1 MSHELT
7 DFRRRLC
14 PPDCAMMYR
23 AIISLK
29 RSCARALRVSID
41 YSTKA
46 GRKLA
51 ASFAGAGLARKR
63 FGVGALLVVILTTL
77 ATVISEPSRSTH
89 DGTVGSVGQI
99 LTLSKT
105 PDRVPTLIVAST
117 TYAEPSE
124 AWPLLV
130 EIAPPGW
137 DIPDTVLQIRG
148 LPPGATLT
156 HGRPLSSGMW
166 TVPIAA
172 LSNLEINVPAG
183 VSEPSNL
190 TLALVRA
197 DGTILA
203 EARTVL
209 SILEPIGAKTAVGE
223 RQPEQSK
230 EKDGPRVAT
239 AGIATASSETSKAEP
254 TRTEARPTIGA
265 EEERAEAARKAA
277 EAKKARRNA
286 RPLTQPR
293 RPKRLDASP
302 KPRRRRRSAGP
313 RRRARRLKPRRR
325 RRNARPLT
333 QPRRPRRT
341 DASPKPRRRRRSAGP
356 RRRARR
362 LKPRR
367 RRRNAR
373 PLTQSGRPKRLDASP
388 KPRQR
393 RRSGPRRRAR
403 RLKPRRRRRNAR
415 PLTQPRRPKRLDAS
429 PKPRRRRRSGPR
441 RRARRLKPRRRRR
454 NDASPKPRRRRT
466 SAGPRRRAK
475 RLKPRRRRRNALA
488 EAKARRSAGRGGA
501 QGR

>member
-1 MSHELT
+1 
-7 DFRRRLC
+7 
-14 PPDCAMMYR
+14 MMYR

-41 YSTKA
+41 YSTKV

-51 ASFAGAGLARKR
+51 ASFAGAGLARKG

-77 ATVISEPSRSTH
+77 ATVILEPSRSTH
-89 DGTVGSVGQI
+89 DETVGSAGQI
-99 LTLSKT
+99 PTLSKT
-105 PDRVPTLIVAST
+105 PNRVPTLIVAST

-172 LSNLEINVPAG
+172 LSNLEINAPAG

-197 DGTILA
+197 DGAILA

-277 EAKKARRNA
+277 EAKKAEEERKA
-286 RPLTQPR
+286 A
-293 RPKRLDASP
+293 DAA
-302 KPRRRRRSAGP
+302 KKAEE
-313 RRRARRLKPRRR
+313 ARR
-325 RRNARPLT
+325 
-333 QPRRPRRT
+333 
-341 DASPKPRRRRRSAGP
+341 
-356 RRRARR
+356 
-362 LKPRR
+362 
-367 RRRNAR
+367 
-373 PLTQSGRPKRLDASP
+373 
-388 KPRQR
+388 
-393 RRSGPRRRAR
+393 
-403 RLKPRRRRRNAR
+403 
-415 PLTQPRRPKRLDAS
+415 
-429 PKPRRRRRSGPR
+429 
-441 RRARRLKPRRRRR
+441 
-454 NDASPKPRRRRT
+454 
-466 SAGPRRRAK
+466 
-475 RLKPRRRRRNALA
+475 LA
-488 EAKARRSAGRGGA
+488 EAKTAEEERRAEAARKAAEAKKAEEERKAADAAKKAEEARRLAEAKTAEEERA
-501 QGR
+501 EAARKAAEAKKAEEERKAADAAKKAEEAARR

>member
-1 MSHELT
+1 
-7 DFRRRLC
+7 
-14 PPDCAMMYR
+14 MMYR

-51 ASFAGAGLARKR
+51 ASFAGAGLARKG

-172 LSNLEINVPAG
+172 LSNLEINAPAG

-197 DGTILA
+197 DGAILA

-265 EEERAEAARKAA
+265 EEER
-277 EAKKARRNA
+277 
-286 RPLTQPR
+286 
-293 RPKRLDASP
+293 
-302 KPRRRRRSAGP
+302 
-313 RRRARRLKPRRR
+313 
-325 RRNARPLT
+325 
-333 QPRRPRRT
+333 
-341 DASPKPRRRRRSAGP
+341 
-356 RRRARR
+356 
-362 LKPRR
+362 
-367 RRRNAR
+367 
-373 PLTQSGRPKRLDASP
+373 
-388 KPRQR
+388 
-393 RRSGPRRRAR
+393 
-403 RLKPRRRRRNAR
+403 
-415 PLTQPRRPKRLDAS
+415 
-429 PKPRRRRRSGPR
+429 
-441 RRARRLKPRRRRR
+441 
-454 NDASPKPRRRRT
+454 
-466 SAGPRRRAK
+466 
-475 RLKPRRRRRNALA
+475 
-488 EAKARRSAGRGGA
+488 GRGGA
-501 QGR
+501 QGG